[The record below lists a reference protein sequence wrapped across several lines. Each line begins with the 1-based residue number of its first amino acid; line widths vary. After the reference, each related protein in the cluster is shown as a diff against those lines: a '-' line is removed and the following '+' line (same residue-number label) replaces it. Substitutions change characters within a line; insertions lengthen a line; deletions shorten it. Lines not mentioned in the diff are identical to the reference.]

1 MNHLNIRPVTDLR
14 NNFAVI
20 EGDLQSGPVVF
31 TKNGYGAA
39 VMLSIESYEQLVDPM
54 ESILAETDRL
64 ASEDPRRFTG
74 DEVYERIRGKIK
86 GVNHARGR
94 KLHA

>member
-1 MNHLNIRPVTDLR
+1 MNQLNIRPVTDLR
-14 NNFAVI
+14 NNFSVI
-20 EGDLQSGPVVF
+20 ENDLQSGPVVF

-64 ASEDPRRFTG
+64 AEADKRRFTG
-74 DEVYERIRGKIK
+74 EEVYNRIRGRIR
-86 GVNHARGR
+86 GVKDVRGR
-94 KLHA
+94 QLHA